1 MIKILMQWDIKSGR
15 ETAYLDF
22 VSQELT
28 PGLLQLGVEPTEVW
42 YTYWGD
48 GAQILMGLVAENVE
62 SAKKMLADPKWHQLY
77 QRLQDFVVNYEY
89 KLVRASGRFQL

>member
-28 PGLLQLGVEPTEVW
+28 PGLLQLGVEPSEVW
-42 YTYWGD
+42 YTYWGE
-48 GAQILMGLVAENVE
+48 GPQILTGLVAEDLN
-62 SAKKMLADPKWHQLY
+62 AARKMLADPQWTRLY
-77 QRLQDFVVNYEY
+77 QQLLEYVVNFQY
-89 KLVRASGRFQL
+89 KLVPASGRFQL

>member
-28 PGLLQLGVEPTEVW
+28 PGLLKLGVEPTEVW
-42 YTYWGD
+42 YTYWGE
-48 GAQILMGLVAENVE
+48 GPQILTGLVAEDV
-62 SAKKMLADPKWHQLY
+62 SAARKMLTDPQWSQLY
-77 QRLQDFVVNYEY
+77 QQLQEYVVNFQV
-89 KLVRASGRFQL
+89 KLIPASGRFQL